1 MQLQIGHILES
12 TPVGCRLVFCLSVC
26 SYVLFIFNH
35 HEFISLDLVCRPVD
49 VIFGWQ
55 VQRLFLASFVH
66 TSCLG
71 LSLALLVCWR
81 RFSWLERQTGTLGF
95 LVWFAWSSA
104 VLHSAHCL
112 AMLCLSPIL
121 GWDLLGSEVHGLFP
135 LLTANLVLSIKDSDS
150 STVWLWPL
158 PFHVSIRAF
167 PVVIIGLSWLFH
179 LQVHFD
185 VITAYV
191 LASTCPV
198 WFVEPSQDT
207 LDRLERT
214 AAAKWLL
221 AQLQVSDAFVFRQ
234 PASDSCGSPPAQQ
247 STGTYHA
254 DCPQV
259 VSSAPNQSTP
269 TYHAD
274 RAVAMPP
281 AADMGLLSSAEEGLS
296 LTTAASPQ
304 GCSESVA
311 HSADCSA
318 ASMGPL
324 L

>member
-1 MQLQIGHILES
+1 MQLQIGKTLES
-12 TPVGCRLVFCLSVC
+12 TPVGCRLVFSLSVG
-26 SYVLFIFNH
+26 SYLLFIFNH

-66 TSCLG
+66 TSLLG
-71 LSLALLVCWR
+71 LLLALLVCWR

-135 LLTANLVLSIKDSDS
+135 ILTANLVLSIKDSDS

-185 VITAYV
+185 VITAYI
-191 LASTCPV
+191 LASTCPA
-198 WFVEPSQDT
+198 WFMEPSQDM
-207 LDRLERT
+207 LDRLEQT
-214 AAAKWLL
+214 TAAKWLL

-234 PASDSCGSPPAQQ
+234 PAGGSCGSPVVPKQ

-254 DCPQV
+254 DCQPV
-259 VSSAPNQSTP
+259 VSSAPSQSTSA
-269 TYHAD
+269 YHAD
-274 RAVAMPP
+274 RAAAMSS
-281 AADMGLLSSAEEGLS
+281 ATDMGSLSSAELGLP
-296 LTTAASPQ
+296 LTLADPP
-304 GCSESVA
+304 GCPESVV
-311 HSADCSA
+311 HSADSSA
-318 ASMGPL
+318 ASAGPQL
-324 L
+324 